1 MRYATSRFLTYLIGI
16 TVLACIA
23 SYLVAKRNSVVPAV
37 AENAR
42 EFNHPEDVTESW
54 VGPAVGER
62 IDLSH
67 FKDEQGA
74 RLSVAIGDGL
84 SMLVL
89 VDPDCGATSAASD
102 QLRMVRDSM
111 RKVGVHYY
119 LVSVTSAAPRVE
131 FFKYTR
137 SLASDA
143 TAYLWAQNEALPSE
157 KLYSTVLP
165 SHILID
171 QSGTIIRKWPGTSAS
186 EDIRWKM
193 AGEIASD
200 TRAELA
206 SRSGTSTR

>member
-111 RKVGVHYY
+111 RKVGVPLLPCFGHIC
-119 LVSVTSAAPRVE
+119 STTRRVLQIH
-131 FFKYTR
+131 
-137 SLASDA
+137 SLA
-143 TAYLWAQNEALPSE
+143 
-157 KLYSTVLP
+157 
-165 SHILID
+165 
-171 QSGTIIRKWPGTSAS
+171 GF
-186 EDIRWKM
+186 
-193 AGEIASD
+193 
-200 TRAELA
+200 
-206 SRSGTSTR
+206 